1 MRVETGGK
9 SYPDLKNLPLK
20 DLCQKKKQKKKL
32 AMPHSV
38 TVLRHP
44 VKRIV
49 SEYNYI
55 LKSLPQHPAR
65 VFILPPGLGV

>member
-1 MRVETGGK
+1 M
-9 SYPDLKNLPLK
+9 P
-20 DLCQKKKQKKKL
+20 KKKKKKL